1 MQQPTGSG
9 PPDFRLKFIHGT
21 RFGGIKGYGIG
32 WRVHH
37 HGLVKNQQWNNTNS
51 TTSLLKNER
60 RPPVMEDSTTTTT
73 TTIGRGGGEG
83 RHKKKHKHRRR
94 RHHNPRR
101 HKNVVDSGMIREKR
115 SRMSHGTVTDI
126 GAPESMWGPIAYND
140 RVRRNRHH
148 QRSFGRM
155 YGNFNH
161 HSRPKQMQIAS
172 ATPRTY
178 VNSREFESRYLG
190 NVQHR

>member
-1 MQQPTGSG
+1 MQQPTGSR

-37 HGLVKNQQWNNTNS
+37 HRLVKNQWNNTNS
-51 TTSLLKNER
+51 TTLLKNER
-60 RPPVMEDSTTTTT
+60 QPVMEDSTV
-73 TTIGRGGGEG
+73 GRGGEG
-83 RHKKKHKHRRR
+83 RKKKHKHRRR
-94 RHHNPRR
+94 HQNR
-101 HKNVVDSGMIREKR
+101 HKNVDRMMMRER

-126 GAPESMWGPIAYND
+126 GAPESMWGPIACD
-140 RVRRNRHH
+140 DGVRRNKHH
-148 QRSFGRM
+148 QQSFGRT
-155 YGNFNH
+155 YNNFNH
-161 HSRPKQMQIAS
+161 HSRAKQMQIAS

-190 NVQHR
+190 NVQRG

>member
-1 MQQPTGSG
+1 M
-9 PPDFRLKFIHGT
+9 
-21 RFGGIKGYGIG
+21 
-32 WRVHH
+32 
-37 HGLVKNQQWNNTNS
+37 
-51 TTSLLKNER
+51 
-60 RPPVMEDSTTTTT
+60 M
-73 TTIGRGGGEG
+73 
-83 RHKKKHKHRRR
+83 
-94 RHHNPRR
+94 
-101 HKNVVDSGMIREKR
+101 RER

-148 QRSFGRM
+148 QQSFGRM

-190 NVQHR
+190 NVQRR

>member
-37 HGLVKNQQWNNTNS
+37 HRLVKNQWNNTNS
-51 TTSLLKNER
+51 TTLLKNER
-60 RPPVMEDSTTTTT
+60 RPVMNSTV
-73 TTIGRGGGEG
+73 GRGGGG
-83 RHKKKHKHRRR
+83 KGKNKRRS
-94 RHHNPRR
+94 HHN
-101 HKNVVDSGMIREKR
+101 HKNVDRMMREK

-140 RVRRNRHH
+140 RVRRNIHH
-148 QRSFGRM
+148 QQ
-155 YGNFNH
+155 N
-161 HSRPKQMQIAS
+161 KIIW
-172 ATPRTY
+172 T
-178 VNSREFESRYLG
+178 
-190 NVQHR
+190 NVWQL

>member
-9 PPDFRLKFIHGT
+9 PPDLRLKFIHGT

-37 HGLVKNQQWNNTNS
+37 HRLVKNQQWNNSNS
-51 TTSLLKNER
+51 TTTLLKNER
-60 RPPVMEDSTTTTT
+60 RRPVMEDSTTTTT
-73 TTIGRGGGEG
+73 GGRG
-83 RHKKKHKHRRR
+83 KKKHKHR
-94 RHHNPRR
+94 HHRRR
-101 HKNVVDSGMIREKR
+101 HKNVVVDSGMMREKR

-148 QRSFGRM
+148 QQSFGRM

-190 NVQHR
+190 NVQRR